1 MVVCSWRQSREARF
15 LELVV
20 SRPPLLGKF
29 HVNDVPK
36 VRHITHNVHT
46 LKSGG
51 GGDGEHLALADS
63 RECAWTLLGW
73 PSSQDCECACMQTPS
88 LLLLL

>member
-1 MVVCSWRQSREARF
+1 MESREARF

-36 VRHITHNVHT
+36 VSHITHNIHT
-46 LKSGG
+46 PKSGG
-51 GGDGEHLALADS
+51 GEWRAPGAG
-63 RECAWTLLGW
+63 
-73 PSSQDCECACMQTPS
+73 
-88 LLLLL
+88 